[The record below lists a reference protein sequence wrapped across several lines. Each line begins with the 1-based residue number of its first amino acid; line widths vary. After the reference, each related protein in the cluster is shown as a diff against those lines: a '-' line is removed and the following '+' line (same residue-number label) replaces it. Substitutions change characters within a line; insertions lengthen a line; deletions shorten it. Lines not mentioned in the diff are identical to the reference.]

1 MIPPKLKHSPET
13 SPGRYDS
20 TTNLGKFGGSMN
32 MAAALIGYGSFV
44 LSLLAI
50 GIIGYWKA
58 ESLEAWAKAKLEH
71 RHTDHH

>member
-1 MIPPKLKHSPET
+1 
-13 SPGRYDS
+13 
-20 TTNLGKFGGSMN
+20 MN

-58 ESLEAWAKAKLEH
+58 ESLEAWGKAKLEH